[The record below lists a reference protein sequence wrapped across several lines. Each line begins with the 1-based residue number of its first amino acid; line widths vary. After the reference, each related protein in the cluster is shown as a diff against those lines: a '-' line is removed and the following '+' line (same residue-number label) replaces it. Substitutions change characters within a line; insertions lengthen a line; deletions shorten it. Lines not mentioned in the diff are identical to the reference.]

1 MLNVQMMPSSLLNFG
16 DSHQAFAGL
25 VSTLA
30 WSTTLAYSGL
40 AGYITS
46 RGRCAFQSNIVWHG
60 QHVGVVS
67 VESMFCWGVLA
78 TLLRIRLLFSE
89 GAQAGEVWLWGA
101 AVGLNIFFFGFKVY
115 WQSRLSRCKR
125 VALQLW
131 LYVSSSLLRGEK
143 FNIALLVRR
152 HQRSSKSVSELV

>member
-30 WSTTLAYSGL
+30 WSTTLAYSGS

-46 RGRCAFQSNIVWHG
+46 RGRCFFFQSNIVWHG

-78 TLLRIRLLFSE
+78 TLLRILLLFSV
-89 GAQAGEVWLWGA
+89 GAQAGEVWLLGA
-101 AVGLNIFFFGFKVY
+101 AVGLNLFFFVLKVY
-115 WQSRLSRCKR
+115 WQSRLSRRKR
-125 VALQLW
+125 WALQLW
-131 LYVSSSLLRGEK
+131 LYVSLFSSEAR
-143 FNIALLVRR
+143 N
-152 HQRSSKSVSELV
+152 ST

>member
-1 MLNVQMMPSSLLNFG
+1 MLNVQMMPSLLLNFC

-40 AGYITS
+40 AGYIS

-78 TLLRIRLLFSE
+78 TLLRILLLFSV
-89 GAQAGEVWLWGA
+89 GAQAGEAWLWGA
-101 AVGLNIFFFGFKVY
+101 AVGLNHFLFSRFIGNQDLADASAWPCSSGFMFLFSPQRREIQHSAPGSTASAFFQVTF
-115 WQSRLSRCKR
+115 
-125 VALQLW
+125 
-131 LYVSSSLLRGEK
+131 
-143 FNIALLVRR
+143 
-152 HQRSSKSVSELV
+152 

>member
-1 MLNVQMMPSSLLNFG
+1 MLNVQMMPSLLLNFC

-30 WSTTLAYSGL
+30 WSTTLAYSGS

-46 RGRCAFQSNIVWHG
+46 RGRCSFQSNIVWHG

-78 TLLRIRLLFSE
+78 TLLRILLLFSV
-89 GAQAGEVWLWGA
+89 GAQAGEVWLLGA
-101 AVGLNIFFFGFKVY
+101 AVGLNLFFLFSRFIGNQDLADASAGPCSSGFMFLFSP
-115 WQSRLSRCKR
+115 QRREIQHSAPGST
-125 VALQLW
+125 ASAFFQ
-131 LYVSSSLLRGEK
+131 VS
-143 FNIALLVRR
+143 F
-152 HQRSSKSVSELV
+152 

>member
-1 MLNVQMMPSSLLNFG
+1 MLNVQMMPSLLLNFG

-30 WSTTLAYSGL
+30 WSTALAYSGS

-46 RGRCAFQSNIVWHG
+46 RGRCSFQSNIVWHG

-78 TLLRIRLLFSE
+78 TLLRILLLFSV
-89 GAQAGEVWLWGA
+89 GAQAGEAWLWGA
-101 AVGLNIFFFGFKVY
+101 AVGLNLFFVLKVY
-115 WQSRLSRCKR
+115 WQSRLSRRKR
-125 VALQLW
+125 LALQLW
-131 LYVSSSLLRGEK
+131 LYVSLLLRGEK

>member
-30 WSTTLAYSGL
+30 WSATLAYSGS

-46 RGRCAFQSNIVWHG
+46 RGRCSFQSNIVWHG

-67 VESMFCWGVLA
+67 VESMFCWGVLV

-89 GAQAGEVWLWGA
+89 GAQAEEARLWGA
-101 AVGLNIFFFGFKVY
+101 AAGLNFLCFQG
-115 WQSRLSRCKR
+115 
-125 VALQLW
+125 
-131 LYVSSSLLRGEK
+131 LLAIK
-143 FNIALLVRR
+143 T
-152 HQRSSKSVSELV
+152 

>member
-30 WSTTLAYSGL
+30 WSTTLAYSGS

-46 RGRCAFQSNIVWHG
+46 RGRCSFQSNIVWHG

-78 TLLRIRLLFSE
+78 TLLRILLLFSV
-89 GAQAGEVWLWGA
+89 GAQAGEASFGKLQWVL
-101 AVGLNIFFFGFKVY
+101 IFFFFKVY
-115 WQSRLSRCKR
+115 WQSRLSRRKR
-125 VALQLW
+125 LALQLW
-131 LYVSSSLLRGEK
+131 LYVSLLSSEAR
-143 FNIALLVRR
+143 N
-152 HQRSSKSVSELV
+152 ST

>member
-30 WSTTLAYSGL
+30 WSTTLAYSG
-40 AGYITS
+40 S
-46 RGRCAFQSNIVWHG
+46 FQSNIVWHG

-78 TLLRIRLLFSE
+78 TLLRILLLFSV
-89 GAQAGEVWLWGA
+89 GAQAGEAWLWGA
-101 AVGLNIFFFGFKVY
+101 AVGLNFFCFQG
-115 WQSRLSRCKR
+115 
-125 VALQLW
+125 
-131 LYVSSSLLRGEK
+131 LLAIK
-143 FNIALLVRR
+143 T
-152 HQRSSKSVSELV
+152 